1 MLLTAANPLR
11 AIERLCRL
19 ERLFGDRRKGGE
31 ALLIEHRDVR
41 EDLAVDLDLRRL
53 RPFISRLYDKPF
65 ARAAALIRVI
75 QSARN
80 SRLRTRRSRNAY
92 WPALMT
98 ACFAA
103 RYTLRRAL

>member
-1 MLLTAANPLR
+1 MSLLY
-11 AIERLCRL
+11 
-19 ERLFGDRRKGGE
+19 
-31 ALLIEHRDVR
+31 V
-41 EDLAVDLDLRRL
+41 
-53 RPFISRLYDKPF
+53 KPF

-92 WPALMT
+92 CPALMT

-103 RYTLRRAL
+103 R